1 MILQAGRTDWVPV
14 RKSAPIYQLADFF
27 HGRPGLLRLVGTP
40 LLKFVNLDAR
50 SKKLPSNHPELVA
63 FKIFERKKKLKQ
75 LVANFKVW
83 LKNCFTCKECQAD
96 KTFFQHLTFALCHGV
111 LIVGLAIGVL
121 AITASKLD
129 CTSSGICDAA
139 DSLELCMTDLDLHV
153 GYNCSNGTYTCGGM
167 IPNNSSN
174 NMSSANTTFVACRHE

>member
-40 LLKFVNLDAR
+40 LLKFVNLDEQ
-50 SKKLPSNHPELVA
+50 SKKLPSNHPEVVA
-63 FKIFERKKKLKQ
+63 FKILEWKKKVRQ
-75 LVANFKVW
+75 RVYTFKEW
-83 LKNCFTCKECQAD
+83 LWKWFTCKECKAD

-111 LIVGLAIGVL
+111 LILGLAIGVL

-139 DSLELCMTDLDLHV
+139 DSLKLCMADLDLHV
-153 GYNCSNGTYTCGGM
+153 GHNCSNGTYTCGGM
-167 IPNNSSN
+167 LPNNSS
-174 NMSSANTTFVACRHE
+174 NMSSANTTFVARRHE